1 MDESKSKTA
10 IVSHRFCPTR
20 LVLQSWAEGEGVG
33 GGGGGGWLGWGRMG
47 VKVTGLTLI
56 INNFE
61 TNKQNLPT

>member
-33 GGGGGGWLGWGRMG
+33 GGGGVVGWVGAGW
-47 VKVTGLTLI
+47 VSK
-56 INNFE
+56 
-61 TNKQNLPT
+61 